1 MSTVSLAARSA
12 EFLQSKAP
20 QIPASPSLV
29 GLDGF
34 VDTILH
40 VVATRQ
46 SRDSYARMTSMAE
59 FGKRIGAASGL
70 SANFEMV
77 TQMVKLGGNGPIMAN
92 ALGAYGSPVT
102 YIGNL
107 GAPNIH
113 PVFADFAQRAEV
125 ISLAEPG
132 YTDAI
137 EFDDGKL
144 MFGKHGSLREVN
156 WENLAAHIP
165 ADAMASRFEASSL
178 IALVNWT
185 MLTGMTDIFEQLLKL
200 VMPKLKKR
208 PWIFFDLADPA
219 KRTREDIATGLG
231 LIARFQQH
239 ANVILGLNLQEGRQ
253 IGEVL
258 GFPACEETHEDVAA
272 HASKI
277 RERLAINTVVIHPVA
292 FAAAADGGGTAAV
305 QGPYI
310 EKPKITTGAGDHFN
324 AGFCIARILGAPVD
338 TSLQIGVGTSGFY
351 VRTAQSPSAADMVE
365 FLRGCED
372 PGCHEG

>member
-1 MSTVSLAARSA
+1 MSTSMLAARA
-12 EFLQSKAP
+12 ADFLGAQASR
-20 QIPASPSLV
+20 IPASPSLV

-46 SRDSYARMTSMAE
+46 SADSYTRMASMAD
-59 FGKRIGAASGL
+59 FGSRISAAAGL

-102 YIGNL
+102 YVGNL

-113 PVFADFAQRAEV
+113 PVFADFAERAEV

-132 YTDAI
+132 YTDAF

-156 WENLAAHIP
+156 WNNLTAHVPVGRMVSKFENSALV
-165 ADAMASRFEASSL
+165 
-178 IALVNWT
+178 ALVNWT
-185 MLTGMTDIFEQLLKL
+185 MLTGMTDIFAQLLDE

-208 PWIFFDLADPA
+208 TWMFFDLADPA
-219 KRTREDIATGLG
+219 KRTREDIAAALG
-231 LIARFQQH
+231 LIARFQEH
-239 ANVILGLNLQEGRQ
+239 ADVILGLNLQEGRQ

-258 GFPACEETHEDVAA
+258 GFAPCGETHQEVAA
-272 HASKI
+272 HAVKI
-277 RERLAINTVVIHPVA
+277 REKLGVHTVVIHPVA
-292 FAAAADGGGTAAV
+292 FAAAADADGSAAV
-305 QGPYI
+305 QGPFI

-324 AGFCIARILGAPVD
+324 AGFCIGRILGAPVD
-338 TSLQIGVGTSGFY
+338 VSLQIGVGTSGFY
-351 VRTAQSPSAADMVE
+351 VRTAKSPSAADMVE
-365 FLRGCED
+365 FLRGL
-372 PGCHEG
+372 